1 MIRIKTPQ
9 TRDEFKAY
17 YDLRYRILRQP
28 WAQPRGTEK
37 DDFEPLSQHFM
48 AVDSESGEVVGV
60 IKVYEKDP
68 GIGCF
73 SHMAVAGV
81 RQRQGIGSML
91 MDAVE
96 DYSRKKGFKTLGC
109 YSRLNTTLYF
119 ERAGYRIAGL
129 PAHYFGT
136 TQVVWMEKDVQ
147 EPTLFDEQEYEA

>member
-119 ERAGYRIAGL
+119 ERAGYRIADL